1 MRRALKALEFKG
13 KLALIIMTMTK
24 KSKFVA
30 LAGCVFAL
38 AATHPVAHSKGVD
51 QNQTLNSLDRVL
63 PSGQPDQADPLNAGT
78 NRWIHELP
86 KSFLWGVATAAHQIE
101 GGNTESDWWD
111 WEQLPGKI
119 KNGDRSGEACNH
131 WNLMPLDVL
140 LMKRVGVNSYRFSIE
155 WAKIEPNEG
164 QLNWE
169 AITRYRSLLLLLSAN
184 GIRPL
189 VTLHHFTLPRWVRAQ
204 GGWEW
209 SEAPVRF
216 SHFVDLVHRMIA
228 PEVEDWVTFNEPM
241 VHLLLGY
248 QQGIAPPGKKGS
260 FQDMIPP
267 LRGLLKAHAAAYR
280 VLHENAALNP
290 NLKIRVGMAHHLR
303 GFSPWR
309 GWHPLD
315 RLLAKT
321 VNETFNWALP
331 KALSTGRLKLKLPF
345 LLDIDEM
352 ISDLQGTQ
360 DYLGINYYTR
370 DLLAFDFE
378 SPEKM
383 VIKPPAPEAKLNDLG
398 WEIYPE
404 GLEIILREAAKRFP
418 GQTILITENG
428 IADRDDSKRKDYLEA
443 HLRVVSKVVHDGV
456 GVEGY
461 YYWSLMD
468 NFEWSEGFAPRF
480 GLYQMDYS
488 TQRRTARG
496 SALWLADLI
505 REHRTPS
512 AMQGKQQD

>member
-1 MRRALKALEFKG
+1 MGFGIEG
-13 KLALIIMTMTK
+13 KLSLITMTK
-24 KSKFVA
+24 KSRLVA
-30 LAGCVFAL
+30 LAGFFLVFA
-38 AATHPVAHSKGVD
+38 ATISATHSEAVDRIQSPRSGEQGTQGIQEEKSGPSTPSAH
-51 QNQTLNSLDRVL
+51 
-63 PSGQPDQADPLNAGT
+63 P
-78 NRWIHELP
+78 WIHDLP
-86 KSFLWGVATAAHQIE
+86 KGFLWGVATAAHQIE

-111 WEQLPGKI
+111 WEQVPGKI

-140 LMKRVGVNSYRFSIE
+140 LMKRLGVNSYRFSIE
-155 WAKIEPNEG
+155 WAKIEPQEG
-164 QLNWE
+164 QINWE
-169 AITRYRSLLLLLSAN
+169 AITRYRSLLLLLHAN
-184 GIRPL
+184 GIHPL

-216 SHFVDLVHRMIA
+216 THFVDLVHRMIA
-228 PEVEDWVTFNEPM
+228 PEVVDWVTFNEPM

-267 LRGLLKAHAAAYR
+267 LRGLLKAHASAYR

-290 NLKIRVGMAHHLR
+290 SLKIRVGMAHHLR

-309 GWHPLD
+309 SWHPLD
-315 RLLAKT
+315 QLLART

-345 LLDIDEM
+345 LLDIDET

-378 SPEKM
+378 SSEKM
-383 VIKPPAPEAKLNDLG
+383 VIKPPAPEAILNDMG

-418 GQTILITENG
+418 GQAILITENG
-428 IADRDDSKRKDYLEA
+428 IADRDDSKRKAYLEA
-443 HLRVVSKVVHDGV
+443 HLQAVSKVVHDGV

-468 NFEWSEGFAPRF
+468 NFEWSEGFTPRF

-505 REHRTPS
+505 REHRTTPS
-512 AMQGKQQD
+512 TQRELQD